1 MRSLLRSVSGRFVL
15 VRRLSYLC
23 VITFEIF
30 NGFDEFDTFDAFD
43 SLIAFDEGDRE
54 RRADGD
60 WQRRADYGDPTTEKW
75 AQVVVGS
82 DKDAGAEASDRRDDE
97 KRNAKAVA

>member
-15 VRRLSYLC
+15 VRRLSYLS

-30 NGFDEFDTFDAFD
+30 DGFDEFDTFDAFD
-43 SLIAFDEGDRE
+43 SLIAFDEGDR
-54 RRADGD
+54 
-60 WQRRADYGDPTTEKW
+60 QRRADYGHPTTEKW

-82 DKDAGAEASDRRDDE
+82 DKDAGAEASGRRDGVE
-97 KRNAKAVA
+97 EEEAVA

>member
-15 VRRLSYLC
+15 VRRLSYLS
-23 VITFEIF
+23 VIMFETFD
-30 NGFDEFDTFDAFD
+30 GFDEFDTFDAFD
-43 SLIAFDEGDRE
+43 SLIAFDEGDRQ

-60 WQRRADYGDPTTEKW
+60 RQRRADYEDPTTEKW

-82 DKDAGAEASDRRDDE
+82 DKDAGAEASERRDGVE
-97 KRNAKAVA
+97 EEEAVA

>member
-1 MRSLLRSVSGRFVL
+1 MF
-15 VRRLSYLC
+15 VRRLSDLF

-30 NGFDEFDTFDAFD
+30 DGFDKFDTFDAFD
-43 SLIAFDEGDRE
+43 SLIAFDEGDRQ

-75 AQVVVGS
+75 AQVVVGG
-82 DKDAGAEASDRRDDE
+82 DECAGAESSERRDGVE
-97 KRNAKAVA
+97 EEEAVA

>member
-1 MRSLLRSVSGRFVL
+1 MF
-15 VRRLSYLC
+15 VRRLPYLS
-23 VITFEIF
+23 VIIFETFDR
-30 NGFDEFDTFDAFD
+30 FDEFDTFDAFD
-43 SLIAFDEGDRE
+43 SLIAFDEGDRQ

-60 WQRRADYGDPTTEKW
+60 RQRRADYGDPTTEKW

-97 KRNAKAVA
+97 KQNAKAVA